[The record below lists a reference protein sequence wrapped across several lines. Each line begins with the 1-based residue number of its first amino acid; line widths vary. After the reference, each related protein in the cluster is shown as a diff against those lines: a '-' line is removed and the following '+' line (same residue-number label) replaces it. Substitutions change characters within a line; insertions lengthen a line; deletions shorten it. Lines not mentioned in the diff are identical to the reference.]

1 MTDESLPLFPH
12 EHLGRRRRPHIASC
26 LQCRQV
32 FKVRH
37 GTTYCS
43 SECYHAS
50 RLQSMEERF
59 WQRVLKTETC
69 WIWQGAVGTRGYGFL
84 AGLYEGQ
91 YKTFLVHRYAYML
104 HVGAI
109 ADDLTID
116 HLCRNRRCVNPEH
129 LEVVSRWENVRRGE
143 TITGNNSR
151 KTHCKYG
158 HVFDSE
164 NTYVNSTGG
173 RHCKACLSRR
183 DREAKA
189 RKRAKRLLAHGHDD
203 PDPARAPCLT

>member
-1 MTDESLPLFPH
+1 MTDESLSLFRYEDLCRRGKPH
-12 EHLGRRRRPHIASC
+12 LASC

-37 GTTYCS
+37 GTKYCS

-50 RLQSMEERF
+50 RLESMEARF
-59 WQRVLKTETC
+59 WSRVAKTETC

-84 AGLYEGQ
+84 AGLYKGQ
-91 YKTFLVHRYAYML
+91 YKTFLVHRYAYIL
-104 HVGAI
+104 HVGSI

-116 HLCRNRRCVNPEH
+116 HLCRNRRCVNPAH

-151 KTHCKYG
+151 KTHCKHG
-158 HVFDSE
+158 HAFDE
-164 NTYVNSTGG
+164 ANTYVASSGG
-173 RHCKACLSRR
+173 RHCKLCLARR
-183 DREAKA
+183 DRERKA
-189 RKRAKRLLAHGHDD
+189 RKRAQGILDD
-203 PDPARAPCLT
+203 G